1 MLAFI
6 FIIEVAVT
14 RFVWWTIFCDG
25 ACTSSP
31 RAVMGVMTGNAAC
44 NGRVLSVAAK
54 QIIETGEQ
62 LILSVEECRRL
73 IAQDKQNEDGQ
84 WPIVLHYT
92 NRHYSAFI
100 HRRKACQ
107 ANASDSSTCPDAKIL
122 GESTCSDVVMS
133 DVGAI
138 LFTERVSANE
148 GAYERKSL

>member
-1 MLAFI
+1 
-6 FIIEVAVT
+6 
-14 RFVWWTIFCDG
+14 
-25 ACTSSP
+25 
-31 RAVMGVMTGNAAC
+31 MTGNVAC
-44 NGRVLSVAAK
+44 TDRVLSVAAK

-62 LILSVEECRRL
+62 LILSVAEFRRL

-84 WPIVLHYT
+84 WPIVLHYA

-107 ANASDSSTCPDAKIL
+107 ANPSDSSTYPDAKIL

-148 GAYERKSL
+148 GVTDESMSGGHFDPYGILSTVRSIWTSCMSGAKNG